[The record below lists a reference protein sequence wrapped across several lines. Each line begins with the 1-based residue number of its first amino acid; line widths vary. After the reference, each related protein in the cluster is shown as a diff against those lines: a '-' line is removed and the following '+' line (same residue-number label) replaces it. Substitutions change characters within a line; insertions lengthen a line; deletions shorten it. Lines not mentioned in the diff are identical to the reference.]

1 MDKEMK
7 IAVLIDAENISSKYA
22 QIILQEASSLGTI
35 IYKRIY
41 GNWTTSLLNSWKNEL
56 LNNAIQPIQ
65 QYSNTI
71 GKNSSDSA
79 LIIDAMDLLYQKR
92 LDAFCIVSSDSDFTR
107 LATRLQES
115 EIYVVGMGEQK
126 TPRAF
131 ISACSKFV
139 YLDLLYKSNKKN
151 ANLAPK
157 KRKSD
162 NNKSKDSS
170 TSSAKKASRTNTPE
184 ESHSYKAGTNALP
197 PAESTEPSRASE
209 TSERFSS
216 STSSVSST
224 SSSSPESV
232 ENNER
237 FSSPDSFEDGYRSS
251 SSESSDAN
259 YQAAPLD
266 TIDDTLH
273 GNGSDILMVEAALRD
288 IAEEYSS
295 DDGWILSAR
304 LGGYLSKRLPDFD
317 TRNFGFRKFVPFV
330 DSLNMF
336 EHRSV
341 ASTEDPS
348 VKQVSFRLIE
358 E

>member
-1 MDKEMK
+1 MK

-65 QYSNTI
+65 QYSNTV

-151 ANLAPK
+151 AGFMPK

-162 NNKSKDSS
+162 TNKAKDG
-170 TSSAKKASRTNTPE
+170 TTKKASHIDTSD
-184 ESHSYKAGTNALP
+184 ESPLYKTTASDHAL
-197 PAESTEPSRASE
+197 AASA
-209 TSERFSS
+209 
-216 STSSVSST
+216 TSSDSSEANDPAPSPA
-224 SSSSPESV
+224 SSDT
-232 ENNER
+232 
-237 FSSPDSFEDGYRSS
+237 PDHAS
-251 SSESSDAN
+251 SSES
-259 YQAAPLD
+259 L
-266 TIDDTLH
+266 DDTLH

-330 DSLNMF
+330 DSLSMF
-336 EHRSV
+336 ERRSI